1 MRVEAPKRPTE
12 DANET
17 AAQQWRW
24 MYKLHEQLNM
34 VIEQLER
41 ANILDLSMPGFGSA
55 SADGLL
61 SGSVAG
67 NAADIEEL
75 RKEQEN
81 ISTRLTDLNKELED
95 VASSAG
101 KAVEATEVLE
111 AQLGGMTVLIGTA
124 TIAFGTATHYVDIE
138 FGKTFAS
145 KPVVFTNQVFN
156 QHNLVSIVDYVTT
169 TKFRVT
175 APAGVSTS
183 NGTRVF
189 NWLAIGELG

>member
-1 MRVEAPKRPTE
+1 MRINEPKRPTE
-12 DANET
+12 DQNRNAE
-17 AAQQWRW
+17 QFYKW
-24 MYKLHEQLNM
+24 MYQATEQLNM
-34 VIEQLER
+34 MMEQLER
-41 ANILDLSMPGFGSA
+41 NNVLDLQAGFGSS

-81 ISTRLTDLNKELED
+81 IGTRLTELNND
-95 VASSAG
+95 VNTIA
-101 KAVEATEVLE
+101 ETTEVLE
-111 AQLGGMTVLIGTA
+111 AQLGGMTVLVGTS
-124 TIAFGTATHYVDIE
+124 TVAFGTATHYVDVE

-156 QHNLVSIVDYVTT
+156 QHNLVSVVDYVTT
-169 TKFRVT
+169 TQFRVT

-183 NGTRVF
+183 NGTRAF
-189 NWLAIGELG
+189 NWVAIGKIA

>member
-81 ISTRLTDLNKELED
+81 ISTRLTELNDEVNTIAD
-95 VASSAG
+95 
-101 KAVEATEVLE
+101 TTDVLE